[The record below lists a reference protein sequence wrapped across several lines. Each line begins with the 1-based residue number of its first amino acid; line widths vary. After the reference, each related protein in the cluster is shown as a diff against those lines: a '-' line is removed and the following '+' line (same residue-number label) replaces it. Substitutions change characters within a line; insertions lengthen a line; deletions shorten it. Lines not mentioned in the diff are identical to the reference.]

1 MTYRLKTYLRCP
13 YSRSPPI
20 AGAADPGHGE
30 GPLYDWVPMERTRR
44 PRRHLVAVLLV
55 LPAVA
60 LLFGWTALADS
71 SPSPAASGAPAAA
84 GAAPAGDVAKGM
96 TVYNQNCTACHGANL
111 EGGIGPKLNPLE
123 KLPGTV
129 PDPKDPAY
137 LTDVIANGLNGK
149 GSYGQMPAWK
159 GKLSDAD
166 IQNVIAYVLDA
177 AKQGGGG
184 ISPAELARSNVL
196 WVTVGTGLML
206 VLTFLLARYNM
217 RWIGRR
223 AAARSGRR

>member
-1 MTYRLKTYLRCP
+1 
-13 YSRSPPI
+13 
-20 AGAADPGHGE
+20 
-30 GPLYDWVPMERTRR
+30 MERIRR
-44 PRRHLVAVLLV
+44 PRRHLVAIFVIV
-55 LPAVA
+55 PAAA

-71 SPSPAASGAPAAA
+71 SPSPAA

-96 TVYNQNCTACHGANL
+96 QIYNQNCTACHGGSL
-111 EGGIGPKLNPLE
+111 EGGIGPKLNPIE

-129 PDPKDPAY
+129 PDPKDLAY

-166 IQNVIAYVLDA
+166 IQNVIAYILEA
-177 AKQGGGG
+177 AKAPPGL
-184 ISPAELARSNVL
+184 SPTDLARSNVL
-196 WVTVGTGLML
+196 WVTVGTGLMV

-217 RWIGRR
+217 RWIARR
-223 AAARSGRR
+223 AAARSGRQ

>member
-1 MTYRLKTYLRCP
+1 
-13 YSRSPPI
+13 
-20 AGAADPGHGE
+20 
-30 GPLYDWVPMERTRR
+30 MERIRR
-44 PRRHLVAVLLV
+44 PRRQLAALFLAVPALV
-55 LPAVA
+55 

-71 SPSPAASGAPAAA
+71 SPSPAASAAG

-129 PDPKDPAY
+129 PDPKDPTY

-149 GSYGQMPAWK
+149 GSYASQMPAWK

-166 IQNVIAYVLDA
+166 IQNVIAYLLDA
-177 AKQGGGG
+177 AKSGGGG
-184 ISPAELARSNVL
+184 ISPTDLARSNVL
-196 WVTVGTGLML
+196 WVTVGIGIMV

-217 RWIGRR
+217 RWIARR
-223 AAARSGRR
+223 AAARSGRS